1 MKKFLGAILVMV
13 SMNAM
18 ASVCQQNE
26 AQVIGKVTSVRD
38 IDGYD
43 ICVVKMNFSYF
54 RESSV
59 CPIDIST
66 ADGANIM
73 INNCNQSQ
81 TAVGSTISGILVE
94 DKAGLHIDL

>member
-1 MKKFLGAILVMV
+1 MKKFLGAILMV
-13 SMNAM
+13 VSINAT

-43 ICVVKMNFSYF
+43 ICIVKMNFSYF

-59 CPIDIST
+59 CPIDQYSATDVSIT
-66 ADGANIM
+66 
-73 INNCNQSQ
+73 INNCNQSE

-94 DKAGLHIDL
+94 DRSGLRIDL